1 MIFIRKYNV
10 ISIFCQSFN
19 WVAIK
24 ILWNDRI
31 PISVDYITHLFL
43 WQKVKYYPYINE
55 QYEHIF
61 KNLSKY
67 TLQILHNNA
76 CYVQM
81 KLLEIEYDRT
91 RSVCS

>member
-31 PISVDYITHLFL
+31 PISVDYITHLFYDEIHIL
-43 WQKVKYYPYINE
+43 MN
-55 QYEHIF
+55 EHIF

-91 RSVCS
+91 RSVYS